1 MSEANIS
8 EEKPEQQPVEAGQDE
23 APKAVKR
30 GGMVTAVVIILSL
43 AWYLVSDRYTPYT
56 TQGRVQ
62 GYVIGVAPQVA
73 GKVIEVYVKNN
84 EQVEA
89 GQALF
94 KVDPA
99 QYEIALEKA
108 QSDYAN
114 TLRQVEAGDAGVDAA
129 RANLESAQANLVKA
143 QKDTSR
149 LERLHKEDP
158 GTISTRRLEIS
169 RATLGQSQAQ
179 VKSAAAQ
186 IEQAIQGKGG
196 DSREKNTI
204 LRTARTAVEKADLDL
219 ERAVVKA
226 TDRGEITDL
235 RVDVGYYASTGT
247 PVITLISLN
256 DVWIQAEFTENN
268 LGHLEIGTPVE
279 ILFDSLP
286 GSVYVGEITNI
297 GLGVSSG
304 QAPAPGTLPTVDNNR
319 DWLRQSQR
327 FQVLARF
334 DVRQKEEIMG
344 QLRIGGQASV
354 TAYTEEAMVTRIL
367 AKVYIRIMSILS
379 YAY

>member
-1 MSEANIS
+1 
-8 EEKPEQQPVEAGQDE
+8 
-23 APKAVKR
+23 
-30 GGMVTAVVIILSL
+30 
-43 AWYLVSDRYTPYT
+43 
-56 TQGRVQ
+56 
-62 GYVIGVAPQVA
+62 
-73 GKVIEVYVKNN
+73 
-84 EQVEA
+84 
-89 GQALF
+89 
-94 KVDPA
+94 
-99 QYEIALEKA
+99 
-108 QSDYAN
+108 
-114 TLRQVEAGDAGVDAA
+114 
-129 RANLESAQANLVKA
+129 
-143 QKDTSR
+143 
-149 LERLHKEDP
+149 
-158 GTISTRRLEIS
+158 
-169 RATLGQSQAQ
+169 
-179 VKSAAAQ
+179 
-186 IEQAIQGKGG
+186 
-196 DSREKNTI
+196 
-204 LRTARTAVEKADLDL
+204 
-219 ERAVVKA
+219 VVKA